1 MVADANELPKN
12 PIVGQCAAISVG
24 ILKGE
29 GYLDLC
35 YEEDSSA
42 DVDLNLVMTDDGSI
56 IEVQGTAEGEAFDRE
71 QLNTMLDLGEKG
83 IRELFALQ
91 LKVLSDG

>member
-1 MVADANELPKN
+1 
-12 PIVGQCAAISVG
+12 
-24 ILKGE
+24 
-29 GYLDLC
+29 
-35 YEEDSSA
+35 
-42 DVDLNLVMTDDGSI
+42 VMTDDGSI
-56 IEVQGTAEGEAFDRE
+56 IEVQGTAEEEAFDRE